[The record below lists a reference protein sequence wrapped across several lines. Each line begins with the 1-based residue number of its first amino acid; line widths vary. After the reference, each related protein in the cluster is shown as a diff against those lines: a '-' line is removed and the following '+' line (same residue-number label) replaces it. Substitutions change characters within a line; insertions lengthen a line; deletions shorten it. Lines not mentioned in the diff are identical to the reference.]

1 MFLTISLLILALVFV
16 DSLNM
21 VYSFQLESYNILSF
35 VKSYLKKLSIYDF
48 IFKLV
53 VVVLLLLNIL
63 FDNQTI
69 LIIETIFLL
78 LENIIKLVLFTLNN
92 SKNKIKLKYTKR
104 VLRLLFV
111 IISIVMLT
119 NTIMF
124 LTKTYVFEIVF
135 IFDVVVFVFAS
146 ILVLPL
152 EKCVY
157 TYYMYMATRKL
168 KKMDDLKIIAITGS
182 YGKTS
187 VKNILASILG
197 QKYNV
202 CATPMSYN
210 TPMGICR
217 CVLSDLK
224 PYHNIL
230 VLEFGAKKLGEIEYL
245 CKKFCPGYGIIT
257 SVGSQHLETFK
268 SVENITKTKME
279 LFDFINNKSHI
290 VCNVDNQYIRDY
302 LVEKKCQNIVACG
315 LNGEVLCFEN
325 RAFVKEKSV
334 GVNGSSFLIE
344 SSNNGVVAEAEK
356 YNTKLIG
363 EHNILNI
370 SLAIAMA
377 KVLGLNYVQIL
388 QGLSQLVSIEH
399 RLELKNYGD
408 YLVIDNAYNSNPH
421 SFRCAIDTLCLFD
434 GYRKIVITPGV
445 VEQGRN
451 SYEENYKLGKYMA
464 DRVGFVYV
472 VNKTNRNAL
481 LNGIKDGEMIIDKI
495 AVVDKFADIDWSDF
509 GLGDVVLI
517 ENDLPDNYD

>member
-1 MFLTISLLILALVFV
+1 
-16 DSLNM
+16 
-21 VYSFQLESYNILSF
+21 
-35 VKSYLKKLSIYDF
+35 
-48 IFKLV
+48 
-53 VVVLLLLNIL
+53 
-63 FDNQTI
+63 
-69 LIIETIFLL
+69 
-78 LENIIKLVLFTLNN
+78 
-92 SKNKIKLKYTKR
+92 
-104 VLRLLFV
+104 
-111 IISIVMLT
+111 
-119 NTIMF
+119 MF
-124 LTKTYVFEIVF
+124 LTKTYIFEIVY

-157 TYYMYMATRKL
+157 TYYMYKATRKL
-168 KKMDDLKIIAITGS
+168 KKMPDLKTVAITGS

-217 CVLSDLK
+217 CVLNDLK
-224 PYHNIL
+224 PYHNVL
-230 VLEFGAKKLGEIEYL
+230 VLEFGAKRLGEIEYL
-245 CKKFCPGYGIIT
+245 CKKFCPEYGVIT
-257 SVGSQHLETFK
+257 SVGSQHFETFK

-279 LFDFINNKSHI
+279 LFEFVDNKSHI
-290 VCNVDNQYIRDY
+290 VCNVDNQYVRDY
-302 LVEKKCQNIVACG
+302 LEEKNCRKIVVCG
-315 LNGEVLCFEN
+315 LTSEVLSFEN
-325 RAFVKEKSV
+325 RAFVTEKSV

-344 SSNNGVVAEAEK
+344 SSNNGVVVDAER

-421 SFRCAIDTLCLFD
+421 SFRCAIDALCLFE
-434 GYRKIVITPGV
+434 GGRKIVITPGV

-464 DRVGFVYV
+464 DRVDFVYV
-472 VNKTNRNAL
+472 VNKTNRDAL
-481 LNGIKDGEMIIDKI
+481 LNGLRDGEMISDKI